1 MFGGRVR
8 HQRLQ
13 QGMSQEAL
21 GFAAGLHPT
30 YVSGVERGVR
40 NISLRNIVALA
51 AALKVNPA
59 DLVDGL
65 KPDRA

>member
-1 MFGGRVR
+1 
-8 HQRLQ
+8 
-13 QGMSQEAL
+13 MSQEAL

-51 AALKVNPA
+51 SALRVNPG
-59 DLVDGL
+59 DLLDGL
-65 KPDRA
+65 KPDRS